1 MRSLRRGVT
10 AVPRSMTLF
19 HEVAPEMDVFQ
30 KVLDK
35 FFEGKPDQKTIE
47 LL

>member
-1 MRSLRRGVT
+1 MNESSVFAEKLYEV
-10 AVPRSMTLF
+10 VKNV
-19 HEVAPEMDVFQ
+19 HEVAPEIDVFQ

>member
-1 MRSLRRGVT
+1 MGYPDDLKLRS
-10 AVPRSMTLF
+10 SMILF
-19 HEVAPEMDVFQ
+19 REVAPEIDVFQ